1 MIVKPKI
8 RGFICTTAHPVGCAH
23 NVQRQIDYVLGHG
36 PIKDGPKKVLVL
48 GASTGYGLASR
59 IVAAFG
65 SRAETVGVFFEKEA
79 DGKRTATAGYY
90 NSVALEEKI
99 LAEGLYTRSVNGD
112 AFSDEV
118 KQQVVEILKRDVGPV
133 DLVVYS
139 VAAPRRVHPRTGK
152 VSKSVLKPVG
162 RGYTNKSIDMQNAAL
177 EEVTL
182 PAATEE
188 EIEQTVAVMG
198 GEDWHYWIDIL
209 EENGLL
215 ADGVTT
221 VAYSYIGPEVTQGVY
236 RNGTIGRAK
245 DHLERTANELDARL
259 KKINGR
265 ALISVNKA
273 LVTQSSSAIPF
284 IPLYF
289 VILSKV
295 MKEKGLEEDTVMQI
309 DRLFRDF
316 LYSGEPPATDE
327 AGFIRLD
334 DRELRDDVQAIV
346 NERWDQLTQ
355 ETLSG
360 LADLEGY
367 QSDFLRLFGFGL
379 PGVDYDADVDVGR
392 TLPSLKESPAS

>member
-8 RGFICTTAHPVGCAH
+8 RGFICTTAHPAGCAQH
-23 NVQRQIDYVLGHG
+23 VQQQIDYVLEHG
-36 PIKDGPKKVLVL
+36 PIKDGPRKVLVL

-65 SRAETVGVFFEKEA
+65 CRAETVGVFFEKEA
-79 DGKRTATAGYY
+79 EGKRTATAGYY
-90 NSVALEEKI
+90 NSVAVEEKT
-99 LAEGLYTRSVNGD
+99 LAEGLYTKSVNGD

-118 KQQVVEILKRDVGPV
+118 KQQVVDILKRDVGPV
-133 DLVVYS
+133 DLIIYS

-152 VSKSVLKPVG
+152 ISKSVLKPVG
-162 RGYTNKSIDMQNAAL
+162 QGYTNKSIDMQNATL
-177 EEVTL
+177 EEVSL
-182 PAATEE
+182 PPATEE

-198 GEDWHYWIDIL
+198 GEDWRYWIDIL
-209 EENGLL
+209 EENNLL

-236 RNGTIGRAK
+236 RNGTIGQAK

-259 KKINGR
+259 KKRNGR

-295 MKEKGLEEDTVMQI
+295 MKEKGLEEDTIMQI

-316 LYSGEPPATDE
+316 LYGGAAPATDE
-327 AGFIRLD
+327 SGFIRLD
-334 DRELRDDVQAIV
+334 DRELRADVQTIV
-346 NERWDQLTQ
+346 NERWAQLTQ
-355 ETLSG
+355 DTLKD

>member
-1 MIVKPKI
+1 MIVTPKI
-8 RGFICTTAHPVGCAH
+8 RGFICTTAHPAGCAQ
-23 NVQRQIDYVLGHG
+23 NVQMQIDYVRQQG
-36 PIKDGPKKVLVL
+36 PLANGPKKVLVL

-65 SRAETVGVFFEKEA
+65 CQAATVGVFFEKEA
-79 DGKRTATAGYY
+79 EGKRTATAGFY

-99 LAEGLYTRSVNGD
+99 LAEGLYTMSVNGD

-118 KQQVVEILKRDVGPV
+118 KQQVVDIVKRDLGQV
-133 DLVVYS
+133 DMIVYS
-139 VAAPRRVHPRTGK
+139 VAAPRRVHPRTGEI
-152 VSKSVLKPVG
+152 SKSVLKPVG
-162 RGYTNKSIDMQNAAL
+162 QGYTNKSIDMQKGEL
-177 EEVTL
+177 EEVSL
-182 PAATEE
+182 PAATQE

-198 GEDWHYWIDIL
+198 GEDWQYWIDAL
-209 EENGLL
+209 EKEGLL
-215 ADGVTT
+215 AEGVTT

-236 RNGTIGRAK
+236 RNGTIGKAK
-245 DHLERTANELDARL
+245 DHLERTAKALDERL

-295 MKEKGLEEDTVMQI
+295 MKEKGLEEDTIMQI

-316 LYSGEPPATDE
+316 LCTGKAPLTDE
-327 AGFIRLD
+327 SGFIRLD
-334 DRELRDDVQAIV
+334 DRELRDDVQAVV
-346 NERWDQLTQ
+346 NERWDKLTQ
-355 ETLSG
+355 ANLAEA
-360 LADLEGY
+360 ADLKGY
-367 QSDFLRLFGFGL
+367 EEDFLRLFGFGL
-379 PGVDYDADVDVGR
+379 PGVDYAADVEVHR

>member
-1 MIVKPKI
+1 M
-8 RGFICTTAHPVGCAH
+8 
-23 NVQRQIDYVLGHG
+23 
-36 PIKDGPKKVLVL
+36 
-48 GASTGYGLASR
+48 
-59 IVAAFG
+59 
-65 SRAETVGVFFEKEA
+65 
-79 DGKRTATAGYY
+79 
-90 NSVALEEKI
+90 
-99 LAEGLYTRSVNGD
+99 TR
-112 AFSDEV
+112 
-118 KQQVVEILKRDVGPV
+118 
-133 DLVVYS
+133 
-139 VAAPRRVHPRTGK
+139 
-152 VSKSVLKPVG
+152 
-162 RGYTNKSIDMQNAAL
+162 
-177 EEVTL
+177 
-182 PAATEE
+182 
-188 EIEQTVAVMG
+188 
-198 GEDWHYWIDIL
+198 
-209 EENGLL
+209 
-215 ADGVTT
+215 
-221 VAYSYIGPEVTQGVY
+221 
-236 RNGTIGRAK
+236 
-245 DHLERTANELDARL
+245 
-259 KKINGR
+259 R